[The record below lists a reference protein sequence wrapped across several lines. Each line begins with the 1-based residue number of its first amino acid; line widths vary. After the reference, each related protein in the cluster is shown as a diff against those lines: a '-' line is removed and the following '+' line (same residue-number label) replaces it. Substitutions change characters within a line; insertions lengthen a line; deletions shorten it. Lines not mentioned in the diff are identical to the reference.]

1 MAYLDENGLLYFWGK
16 VKARITASVPTKT
29 SQLTNDSG
37 FATTSAI
44 PAASAN
50 APKMDGTA
58 AIGSSAKYA
67 REDHV
72 HPTDTSR
79 AAASALTSHTGNS
92 TVHITAAERANW
104 NSAYNR
110 TQQLGSALS
119 YKGSCAYADL
129 PASPA
134 TGDTWNVTDAHGNV
148 PAGTNWA
155 WNGEAWDALGGD
167 VDLSAYATTGAVNTA
182 LAKKQDKL
190 AAGANITI
198 NGSTISAHDTTYGAA
213 TASVGGLM
221 SAADKS
227 KLDGI
232 AAGANSYSLPAATS
246 SVLGGVKTGANI
258 TNSSGTISLTK
269 ANVASALG
277 YTPPTHDTTYADMS
291 GATSSAAGAHG
302 LVPAPAA
309 GKQSS
314 YLRGDGTWAVPH
326 DTTYVDMAA
335 VKDSDG
341 KVTGV
346 SEGLVPAY
354 STSAPMSVDYGGGAV
369 YLSSTGW
376 REAGAIRN
384 DAMNLVTGAAVFNTL
399 QVNLAKK
406 QDKMSAITNSSIDT
420 ICAS

>member
-37 FATTSAI
+37 FATASAI

-72 HPTDTSR
+72 HPTDTTR

-92 TVHITAAERANW
+92 TVHITAAERTNW
-104 NSAYNR
+104 NSAYSR
-110 TQQLGSALS
+110 TQQLGSALT

-134 TGDTWNVTDAHGNV
+134 TGDTWNVTDAHGKV

-155 WNGEAWDALGGD
+155 WNGSAWDALGGD
-167 VDLSAYATTGAVNTA
+167 VDLSAYATTGAMNTE

-190 AAGANITI
+190 TAGGNITI
-198 NGSTISAHDTTYGAA
+198 SGSTISAKDTTYQAFSAKKGTNLVDISAGLVPGVDSS
-213 TASVGGLM
+213 TASDEDTIRTDEVGYWFLGVDGWTMLPYATSSKDGLM
-221 SAADKS
+221 QASAYS
-227 KLDGI
+227 KLAGI
-232 AAGANSYSLPAATS
+232 AAGANNYSLPVATS

-269 ANVASALG
+269 ANVTAALG
-277 YTPPTHDTTYADMS
+277 YTPPTANTTYADMT
-291 GATSSAAGAHG
+291 GATSSTAGTNG

-309 GKQSS
+309 GKQSC
-314 YLRGDGTWAVPH
+314 YLRGDGTWAVPR
-326 DTTYVDMAA
+326 DTTYA
-335 VKDSDG
+335 
-341 KVTGV
+341 
-346 SEGLVPAY
+346 
-354 STSAPMSVDYGGGAV
+354 
-369 YLSSTGW
+369 
-376 REAGAIRN
+376 N
-384 DAMNLVTGAAVFNTL
+384 
-399 QVNLAKK
+399 
-406 QDKMSAITNSSIDT
+406 ITNASIDT

>member
-167 VDLSAYATTGAVNTA
+167 VDLSAYATTGAMSTA
-182 LAKKQDKL
+182 
-190 AAGANITI
+190 
-198 NGSTISAHDTTYGAA
+198 
-213 TASVGGLM
+213 
-221 SAADKS
+221 
-227 KLDGI
+227 
-232 AAGANSYSLPAATS
+232 
-246 SVLGGVKTGANI
+246 
-258 TNSSGTISLTK
+258 
-269 ANVASALG
+269 
-277 YTPPTHDTTYADMS
+277 
-291 GATSSAAGAHG
+291 
-302 LVPAPAA
+302 
-309 GKQSS
+309 
-314 YLRGDGTWAVPH
+314 
-326 DTTYVDMAA
+326 
-335 VKDSDG
+335 
-341 KVTGV
+341 
-346 SEGLVPAY
+346 
-354 STSAPMSVDYGGGAV
+354 
-369 YLSSTGW
+369 
-376 REAGAIRN
+376 
-384 DAMNLVTGAAVFNTL
+384 
-399 QVNLAKK
+399 LAKK